1 MLKTSSQ
8 LIFILIKD
16 ERGYGMLGER
26 NAFEQKGKEDETLQ
40 RSIGKYLYWRSQKVF
55 PGTTTQQ
62 LSGRD
67 QLRAVLMCHPVV
79 LFVSRK
85 QYLTR
90 QKPSLWTGP
99 GFPTAGTR
107 GTGD

>member
-1 MLKTSSQ
+1 
-8 LIFILIKD
+8 
-16 ERGYGMLGER
+16 MLGER
-26 NAFEQKGKEDETLQ
+26 NAFQQKGKEDETLQ

-62 LSGRD
+62 LPDRD

>member
-55 PGTTTQQ
+55 PEPQHNNCRVVIS
-62 LSGRD
+62 SG
-67 QLRAVLMCHPVV
+67 L
-79 LFVSRK
+79 
-85 QYLTR
+85 Y
-90 QKPSLWTGP
+90 
-99 GFPTAGTR
+99 
-107 GTGD
+107 

>member
-1 MLKTSSQ
+1 MPLNK
-8 LIFILIKD
+8 
-16 ERGYGMLGER
+16 
-26 NAFEQKGKEDETLQ
+26 KEKKMRRCSVVLENTCT
-40 RSIGKYLYWRSQKVF
+40 GF

-62 LSGRD
+62 LPGRD

>member
-1 MLKTSSQ
+1 MRRCSVVLENTCTGGRRKYSQ
-8 LIFILIKD
+8 EL
-16 ERGYGMLGER
+16 
-26 NAFEQKGKEDETLQ
+26 
-40 RSIGKYLYWRSQKVF
+40 
-55 PGTTTQQ
+55 P
-62 LSGRD
+62 GRD